1 MDGPGGT
8 GADEHVGATDNFP
21 DCWKRQQYDYFKKTY
36 PFLVAKNKKLGC
48 ETCSAAS
55 SLGAERTGKLRY
67 TFSSEWQNCRVGP
80 YGSSTEKQM
89 KSLRKK
95 NK

>member
-1 MDGPGGT
+1 M
-8 GADEHVGATDNFP
+8 
-21 DCWKRQQYDYFKKTY
+21 
-36 PFLVAKNKKLGC
+36 AKNKKLGC

-95 NK
+95 KMNIVPPKVTKLQKIY